1 MGAEVHSHGKHESA
15 RIDMTPM
22 VDCVLVLV
30 IFLIVS
36 SAFVQDPG
44 VEVQKPDVRA
54 SDVAERNA
62 LLIAITADNRIYFDG
77 QEIRIEQVSTLV
89 QKAAF
94 GQELPLISGLTKPVR
109 TACSPPCTPKR
120 NARASLMCNSQPPTP
135 TPVSLWSPC
144 RQAPHNSARPPRPAP
159 SLAGC

>member
-1 MGAEVHSHGKHESA
+1 MGAEVHNQGRHESA

-30 IFLIVS
+30 IFLVVS

-54 SDVAERNA
+54 SEVAERNA

-77 QEIRIEQVSTLV
+77 QEVRIEQVSPLV

-94 GQELPLISGLTKPVR
+94 GQELPLIIRADK
-109 TACSPPCTPKR
+109 ACSHGVFSAVYTEAKR
-120 NARASLMCNSQPPTP
+120 
-135 TPVSLWSPC
+135 
-144 RQAPHNSARPPRPAP
+144 
-159 SLAGC
+159 AGVAHVQFATAFSDVH